1 MSEILTRAAQHY
13 ADVHAPWPWQKRL
26 HAKLA
31 AAYAKGV
38 TDAWVIFQANTQAM
52 APAVMGSPTPP
63 VRSPVPPVDPNPLR
77 NIPHL
82 EN

>member
-1 MSEILTRAAQHY
+1 MSEILTRAAMHY
-13 ADVHAPWPWQKRL
+13 ADAHAPWPWQKRL

-31 AAYAKGV
+31 AAYVKGV
-38 TDAWVIFQANTQAM
+38 YDAWAIFQANSQAIAM
-52 APAVMGSPTPP
+52 PGPSP
-63 VRSPVPPVDPNPLR
+63 VRAPVPPVDPNPLR